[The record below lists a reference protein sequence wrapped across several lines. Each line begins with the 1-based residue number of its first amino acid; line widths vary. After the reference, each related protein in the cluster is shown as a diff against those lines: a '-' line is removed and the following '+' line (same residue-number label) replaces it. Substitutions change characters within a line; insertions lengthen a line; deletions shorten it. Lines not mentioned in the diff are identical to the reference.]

1 MVIYTQSETPC
12 EATDPEPQSQ
22 SDCSARTVSGEN
34 KECNFVEGSPKS
46 CVESEKATPPAASS
60 KKSSSSSTKKSAST
74 STNSSDILNIF
85 KITLALLIV
94 LTIL

>member
-1 MVIYTQSETPC
+1 MVIYIHSEPEPDGTACTSITNPGNEAACTSITNIPSNKLCTFVDTETPC
-12 EATDPEPQSQ
+12 SLTDKPTEQNPTTS
-22 SDCSARTVSGEN
+22 
-34 KECNFVEGSPKS
+34 
-46 CVESEKATPPAASS
+46 
-60 KKSSSSSTKKSAST
+60 KKSAST